1 MSIDRKSS
9 FISGLIDLLSLPP
22 YKRTQAD
29 IENIVKSTSHFKFF
43 QELNEKEESSR
54 LHAECC
60 KVLSVQH
67 YHINDFVCRRGD
79 QGDAFFF
86 ILKGAVKILA
96 QSEMPIKQQ
105 DDEDLRKLVRK
116 NTEFND
122 SSKKLSHQSTIRMS
136 LDAEND
142 DKEVATL
149 VSGHTFG
156 EMALVNDRPRYF
168 SVQCTE
174 PTTLG
179 ILKKNDY
186 NIIARV
192 QEKQINEKIEF
203 LRSLEPFRNWTRV
216 AVYKLSY
223 FFRNINFRKGNVVY
237 KEGDFPSEIYI
248 IKEGEFIFTQQ
259 YNINAGFKKATA
271 EFGGLKKH
279 IQESIVR
286 KKDMK
291 IVIKQKGDIF
301 GYDEIYSNKL
311 AREFTCT
318 CNSFNGELLS
328 ITDKNFAK
336 KIAQPETLKFIEDN
350 CISFRKWM
358 SSRLENLKTTEWFKD
373 NLSFTPFSKIQIS
386 TREESKINEKKLPA
400 KQPPPPPSGTLPI
413 ILDKILVKSRT
424 RSCSRKKIS
433 STVRNVFETELNDTT
448 VRFTKNHYSR
458 TINSSYSTYTPSP
471 TRHLPSSFRKIL

>member
-22 YKRTQAD
+22 YKRTQID
-29 IENIVKSTSHFKFF
+29 IENIVKWTSHFKFF

-54 LHAECC
+54 LHTECC
-60 KVLSVQH
+60 KVLSVQN
-67 YHINDFVCRRGD
+67 YRTNDFICRRGD

-86 ILKGAVKILA
+86 ILRGAVKILA
-96 QSEMPIKQQ
+96 QSEIPIKHQ
-105 DDEDLRKLVRK
+105 DDEDLHKLVRK
-116 NTEFND
+116 NTEIND
-122 SSKKLSHQSTIRMS
+122 NPKRLSHQSTIRMS

-149 VSGHTFG
+149 VSGQTFG

-179 ILKKNDY
+179 ILKKSDY

-192 QEKQINEKIEF
+192 QEKQVNDKIEF
-203 LRSLEPFRNWTRV
+203 LRSLEPFKNWTRV

-223 FFRNINFRKGNVVY
+223 FFRNINFRKGNIVY

-259 YNINAGFKKATA
+259 YSINAGFKKATA

-286 KKDMK
+286 KKNMK

-301 GYDEIYSNKL
+301 GYDEIYANKFV
-311 AREFTCT
+311 REFTCT
-318 CNSFNGELLS
+318 CNSSNGEILA

-350 CISFRKWM
+350 CASFRKWM
-358 SSRLENLKTTEWFKD
+358 SSRLENLKTTERFKD
-373 NLSFTPFSKIQIS
+373 NLSFTPFSKIQINS
-386 TREESKINEKKLPA
+386 REESKIIDKKPSA

-413 ILDKILVKSRT
+413 ILDKILAKSRT
-424 RSCSRKKIS
+424 RTCSRKKIS
-433 STVRNVFETELNDTT
+433 SAVRNVFETELNGTILSYS
-448 VRFTKNHYSR
+448 KNNYSR
-458 TINSSYSTYTPSP
+458 TINNSFSTYSPSP